1 MSTDSAISKRADVQ
15 QDFADFADIPG
26 YDSARDA
33 AVAYENS
40 AAESVNEFHRNEVIR
55 HLLSEQPDVAFDNVI
70 DTDLYP
76 GDSLITIN
84 DSDSMAVIRVDEV
97 VEAVIIETGDSW
109 LALEPQDVSNVIRS
123 LEMAESHLEADR

>member
-55 HLLSEQPDVAFDNVI
+55 HLLSEQPDVAFNDVI
-70 DTDLYP
+70 DSDLYP
-76 GDSLITIN
+76 GDSVL
-84 DSDSMAVIRVDEV
+84 
-97 VEAVIIETGDSW
+97 
-109 LALEPQDVSNVIRS
+109 
-123 LEMAESHLEADR
+123 SHQSR

>member
-1 MSTDSAISKRADVQ
+1 MSTDSAIGETADVQ

-33 AVAYENS
+33 EAAYQNS
-40 AAESVNEFHRNEVIR
+40 SAETVDEFRRNEVIR
-55 HLLSEQPDVAFDNVI
+55 HLLNEEPDVAFDDII
-70 DTDLYP
+70 DSDLYP
-76 GDSLITIN
+76 GDGLISIN
-84 DSDSMAVIRVDEV
+84 DYDSMAVIRVDEV

-123 LEMAESHLEADR
+123 LEMAESHLEAD